1 MIFFVFVDLFLLK
14 NKVFPIFRIR
24 SSIHIYIYSILI
36 GILAGISAI
45 IFSYTLHV
53 FEDLIF
59 KKMFDFTTKNSKSP
73 LWIFI
78 PLIPAIGGF
87 FSAISTHFFCPEAKG
102 NGTDEIIK
110 SFHYK
115 GGNISLRVPLFKSI
129 ATIFTIG
136 SGGSAGKEGPIMQ
149 IGAGIG
155 SSIANLFKGGDRA
168 RRSLMIAGVAGG
180 IGAIFKAPFGGAFT
194 AIEVVYKEDIESDS
208 IVPAFLSSISAYLIT
223 FYFTQNTP
231 LFQIPEVKLLHLY
244 ELFFYLILGFLCLFF
259 GFIFTKLYKK
269 IQSFFQN
276 LKISFLLKPTLGGLL
291 VGSLIFLVQDVDL
304 MGDGIDFIN
313 KTIENLHTIEENYL
327 SMALYF
333 SLIAFLKMILTSLTV
348 GSGGSGGLFVPSLFI
363 GGMIGISFGSLFQ
376 YFFPNLELPLIN
388 FFLVGMSAFFS
399 GITHAPLAGML
410 MICDIIE
417 NYTLLPAL
425 MLVSVINSI
434 FSKWSIYTG
443 QVENRFHSPAHYWD
457 MNLNILK
464 RIKIE
469 EVKNKIKKTAVVEP
483 HLLFSL
489 LEDRSLELKETDF
502 IVISQEGDYKG
513 ICSLKKFHHT
523 KETESLVYLLTVDD
537 VTDTSIPP
545 VSLESTL
552 SDALEIM
559 HEKEV
564 DKVAI
569 VEENSNLL
577 GYIRFIDIL
586 KVYFSISK

>member
-1 MIFFVFVDLFLLK
+1 MDLFLIK
-14 NKVFPIFRIR
+14 NKLFPILQIR
-24 SSIHIYIYSILI
+24 SSIHIYVYSILI
-36 GILAGISAI
+36 GILASISAL
-45 IFSYTLHV
+45 IFSFTLHF

-59 KKMFDFTTKNSKSP
+59 KKILGVSSNENSNL
-73 LWIFI
+73 LWFVILFI
-78 PLIPAIGGF
+78 PMIGGF

-115 GGNISLRVPLFKSI
+115 GGNISLRVPFFKSI

-136 SGGSAGKEGPIMQ
+136 TGGSAGKEGPIMQ

-180 IGAIFKAPFGGAFT
+180 IGAIFKAPFGGALT

-208 IVPAFLSSISAYLIT
+208 IVPAFLSSISAYLVSLH
-223 FYFTQNTP
+223 FTSNIS
-231 LFQIPEVKLLHLY
+231 LFEIPEVKLLHLY
-244 ELFFYLILGFLCLFF
+244 ELVFYLILGFVCLFF
-259 GFIFTKLYKK
+259 GYLFVKIYKK
-269 IQSFFQN
+269 IQTFFQN
-276 LKISFLLKPTLGGLL
+276 LKFSFLFKPALGGLF
-291 VGSLIFLVQDVDL
+291 VGILIFSIRDIDL
-304 MGDGIDFIN
+304 LGDGVNFLN
-313 KTIENLHTIEENYL
+313 KTIHHISKLEENHL
-327 SMALYF
+327 SIAFYF
-333 SLIAFLKMILTSLTV
+333 LAIAFLKMILTSFTV

-363 GGMIGISFGSLFQ
+363 GGMIGISFGSFVK
-376 YFFPNLELPLIN
+376 YIFPNLELPLIN
-388 FFLVGMSAFFS
+388 FFLIGMSGFFS

-425 MLVSVINSI
+425 MIVSVTNSI

-443 QVENRFHSPAHYWD
+443 QLENRFHSPAHYWD

-464 RIKIE
+464 RIKIL
-469 EVKNKIKKTAVVEP
+469 EVKQKIKKSAIVEP
-483 HLLFSL
+483 YILFSV
-489 LEDRSLELKETDF
+489 LEDKSLELKETDF
-502 IVISQEGDYKG
+502 IVVSKEGYYRG

-537 VTDTSIPP
+537 VTDTSIPAI
-545 VSLESTL
+545 SYENTL

-569 VEENSNLL
+569 LDRSSHLV
-577 GYIRFIDIL
+577 GYIRFIDII
-586 KVYFSISK
+586 KVYFSIAR